1 MGLLPVQ
8 YGAGGGSRG
17 IAEWSVSVTARPS
30 PAPYREVRRVRF
42 RTCGLC
48 RVKGARVPH
57 EPIRHPALPYI
68 RPVIDLAHP
77 QNVDDGGLTTPKGL
91 TVTPASGPVG
101 TEVILEGR
109 GCGNLDEPV
118 RLVFQSGGEG
128 TTGAVDLGEF
138 PVSEQDAFRATAVT
152 IPATMDPLQGVGGG
166 PTRPGTY
173 QFTTRPP
180 VCTATFTVTST
191 APNTP
196 DTPGTLP
203 FTGPHTPMLLTIAS
217 GLLAAGAG
225 LLLLARR
232 QARLAP

>member
-101 TEVILEGR
+101 TEVTLEGR

-118 RLVFQSGGEG
+118 RLVFQSHGPAAGRRRRSHRAWHLPVHDQAAG
-128 TTGAVDLGEF
+128 LHRDLHRHQHC
-138 PVSEQDAFRATAVT
+138 PQH
-152 IPATMDPLQGVGGG
+152 
-166 PTRPGTY
+166 PGH
-173 QFTTRPP
+173 
-180 VCTATFTVTST
+180 
-191 APNTP
+191 
-196 DTPGTLP
+196 TPGTLP
-203 FTGPHTPMLLTIAS
+203 FTGPHTPMLLAIAS
-217 GLLAAGAG
+217 GLLTAGAG
-225 LLLLARR
+225 LLLLVRR
-232 QARLAP
+232 HTRRTA